1 MAGQMEVVGG
11 GLSCLVA
18 RHEAAPTIPSRSS
31 SMDADAY
38 FVQPSPVLQMD
49 MAAHP
54 ITAVSTSSQ
63 QQRHSRQHAQGQSS
77 STPIECT
84 ASASLTAQWK
94 ASTGDPLFRAL
105 QTMFTA
111 APARGVKR
119 SVLQDWNCADSP
131 SLKRFR
137 YESGTTA
144 RPPSTP
150 IPPCPPPIPR
160 PQRAATAHAQAATAE
175 PAPSPPQRSPPP
187 CDAPGL
193 TRHRPASQASR
204 GGAWAAPGSV
214 AQAPHGPQEPHCGA
228 GAHSKRGHLARDDE
242 GARKGMRLS
251 PPSRLHCLQNRFG

>member
-1 MAGQMEVVGG
+1 MAASPVWSRGTRPRRRFRHG
-11 GLSCLVA
+11 A
-18 RHEAAPTIPSRSS
+18 RRWMLTLTLCSRHPCCRWIWQRIPSRQSAHPVSS
-31 SMDADAY
+31 SGTHGSTRRGRARARPSSALRPPASLRSGRP
-38 FVQPSPVLQMD
+38 QPVTRSSGPCRRCSQRRRR
-49 MAAHP
+49 AASSGRCSR
-54 ITAVSTSSQ
+54 IGTAPTHRASSASDTRAA
-63 QQRHSRQHAQGQSS
+63 QRHARH
-77 STPIECT
+77 PR
-84 ASASLTAQWK
+84 
-94 ASTGDPLFRAL
+94 PYRRA
-105 QTMFTA
+105 
-111 APARGVKR
+111 R
-119 SVLQDWNCADSP
+119 
-131 SLKRFR
+131 
-137 YESGTTA
+137 
-144 RPPSTP
+144 
-150 IPPCPPPIPR
+150 PIPR

>member
-1 MAGQMEVVGG
+1 MEVVGG

-150 IPPCPPPIPR
+150 IPPCPPDPAPATCRDRPR
-160 PQRAATAHAQAATAE
+160 P
-175 PAPSPPQRSPPP
+175 
-187 CDAPGL
+187 G
-193 TRHRPASQASR
+193 RHRRARPITAPALATTLRCPRPHAPPSR
-204 GGAWAAPGSV
+204 ITGVERWGVGRARLG
-214 AQAPHGPQEPHCGA
+214 GA
-228 GAHSKRGHLARDDE
+228 GAARAAGATLRRWRSQQARPPRPRRRGRAQGHAPLPAQPVALPAEQVRVR
-242 GARKGMRLS
+242 G
-251 PPSRLHCLQNRFG
+251 